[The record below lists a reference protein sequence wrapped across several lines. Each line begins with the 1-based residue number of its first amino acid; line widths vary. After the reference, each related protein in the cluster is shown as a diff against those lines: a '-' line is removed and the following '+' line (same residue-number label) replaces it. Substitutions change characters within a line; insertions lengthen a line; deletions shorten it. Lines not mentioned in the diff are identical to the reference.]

1 VTFVGSASSPS
12 QFPKDGLPEVA
23 FLGRSNVGK
32 SSLLN
37 ALAGAKGLARV
48 SSKPGLTRLVN
59 FFRAAGPRPDLYLVD
74 LPGYGYARLPQAERE
89 GFERLVTSYL
99 LGRAPL
105 ALCLFLVDAR
115 HDPMPGDLILEAFLA
130 HHGLPF
136 AVAVMKT
143 DKLKRGDV
151 LRAKRELERGLARRA
166 RAVIPVSA
174 VTRDGIDDLWTLIRS
189 AASRGRPEVLHD
201 GH

>member
-1 VTFVGSASSPS
+1 
-12 QFPKDGLPEVA
+12 VA

-48 SSKPGLTRLVN
+48 SSKPGHTRLVN
-59 FFRAAGPRPDLYLVD
+59 FFRARGAGADLYLVD
-74 LPGYGYARLPQAERE
+74 LPGYGYARLPKAERD

-99 LGRAPL
+99 IARGPL
-105 ALCLFLVDAR
+105 ALCLFLLDAR
-115 HDPMPGDLILEAFLA
+115 HDPMPGDLVLEGFLA
-130 HHGLPF
+130 QHGLPF

-143 DKLKRGDV
+143 DKLSRGEV
-151 LRAKRELERGLARRA
+151 VRRMKGLEHGLGRRA
-166 RAVIPVSA
+166 RALIPVSA
-174 VTRDGIDDLWTLIRS
+174 VNRDGIDDLWTLIRS
-189 AASRGRPEVLHD
+189 AANGRHEVLHD